1 MQYVHFKA
9 QSKQDQG
16 GKAEATLTV
25 HKYGQEPN
33 AAANAGIAMN
43 VS

>member
-1 MQYVHFKA
+1 MQYAHFKV

-25 HKYGQEPN
+25 LEYGKEPN